1 MKNIA
6 IICNPKAGYTTKVI
20 PRITNPTNTKNTI
33 TALLRGRLDKLIKIP
48 LLSYYQSKI
57 FRHL

>member
-33 TALLRGRLDKLIKIP
+33 TALFRGRLDKLIKTP
-48 LLSYYQSKI
+48 LPLNYRWII

>member
-6 IICNPKAGYTTKVI
+6 IICNPKAGYPTKVI
-20 PRITNPTNTKNTI
+20 PRITNPTTTKNTI

-48 LLSYYQSKI
+48 LLGYYQLKI
-57 FRHL
+57 FHHL